1 MAAAL
6 FENLADGVK
15 QAVQNSMEILKEQNT
30 PTWSSIKKTTA
41 KKSLSEKGWRIPY
54 TDRMPGGH
62 TAFTGASTA
71 FNVAVAPQSV
81 SMWVYPVRY
90 ALPMQFDGG
99 FLRAFKANSPDA
111 VIKYQEILDLY
122 VKAAAKRINQ
132 MCYGDGSGA
141 LAFVTNAESAGAGVT
156 CEMDTTAAAG
166 YGHTKGAK
174 WLLKGHTYDSVT
186 AAGVVDCTFV
196 VTTEGST
203 SCVATVGTG
212 DTDAGDLIVDT
223 GAWNKYFRGFAH
235 LISNTSRTMQ
245 GLATSSFAD
254 LNAYG
259 VDLAGSL
266 VTVSTLE
273 QAKTGLEVRS
283 NTDGA
288 RTGLLC
294 YAPPGQLSLLRIQGY
309 NLSQYI
315 RNTDDGDVVK
325 GVAEKFVSGDTIF
338 VKDADCCE
346 DRFYFVNSSEMSRF
360 EEMPFG
366 EYDLDG
372 QDLRMVLGSNSTG
385 SDTYQ
390 RAIGWVGN
398 LGISGAPKASAF
410 IKRAQ
415 ISTSVTQ
422 VNAS

>member
-6 FENLADGVK
+6 FENLADGVR
-15 QAVQNSMEILKEQNT
+15 QSVQNSMETLKEQNT
-30 PTWSSIKKTTA
+30 PTWSAIKKSTET
-41 KKSLSEKGWRIPY
+41 KKITEKGWRIPY
-54 TDRMPGGH
+54 NDRMPGGH
-62 TAFTGASTA
+62 TGFTGANTT

-99 FLRAFKANSPDA
+99 FLRAFKGNNPDA
-111 VIKYQEILDLY
+111 IIKYQEILDLY
-122 VKAAAKRINQ
+122 VTAAAKRINQ

-141 LAFVTNAESAGAGVT
+141 LGFVTNAESAGSGVT
-156 CEMDTTAAAG
+156 VEMDTTAAAG

-186 AAGVVDCTFV
+186 AAGVVDCTLT
-196 VTTEGST
+196 VTTEGSA
-203 SCVATVGTG
+203 SFVGVVGTG
-212 DTDAGDLIVDT
+212 DTDAADLVVDT
-223 GAWNKYFRGFAH
+223 GSFNKYFRGFAH
-235 LISNTSRTMQ
+235 LNSNTSRTLQ
-245 GLATSSFAD
+245 GLSTATFGD
-254 LNAYG
+254 LNSYG

-266 VTVSTLE
+266 VTVSTIE
-273 QAKTGLEVRS
+273 QAKTGLEVR
-283 NTDGA
+283 NNADAA
-288 RTGLLC
+288 RQGLVC
-294 YAPPGQLSLLRIQGY
+294 FAPPGQLSLLRIQGY

-325 GVAEKFVSGDTIF
+325 GVAEKFISGDTVF
-338 VKDADCCE
+338 VKDADCDE
-346 DRFYFVNSSEMSRF
+346 DRFYFFDLNQISRF

-398 LGISGAPKASAF
+398 VGVSGLSRMSAF

-415 ISTSVTQ
+415 ISTAVTQ
-422 VNAS
+422 VNAG